1 MRFQKSITHSDKS
14 DLESFKKFMLW
25 HKRKY
30 GGGTRGNMVVA
41 QEEIWWWHNRKYGIA
56 QEEIWWVVGF

>member
-1 MRFQKSITHSDKS
+1 MRFQKSILSPKS
-14 DLESFKKFMLW
+14 DLESFKKFMWW

-30 GGGTRGNMVVA
+30 GGGTRGNMVM
-41 QEEIWWWHNRKYGIA
+41 A